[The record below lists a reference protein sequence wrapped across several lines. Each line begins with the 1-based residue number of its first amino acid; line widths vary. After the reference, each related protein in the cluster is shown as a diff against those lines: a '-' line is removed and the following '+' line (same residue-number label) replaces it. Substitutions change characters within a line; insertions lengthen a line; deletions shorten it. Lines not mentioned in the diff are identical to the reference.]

1 MWYTSFNEKK
11 GKKFMKL
18 FLFLLLIA
26 MTTSNCFAQECCE
39 PKESNILIL
48 YYSQTGVT
56 KKVAEE
62 LQKQLGA
69 DIERLEVTK
78 PYDGDFKATIGRC
91 MEEKKKGELP
101 HLRPLKSDLKKY
113 DIIFLGYPIWFGT
126 YATPVITLVN
136 TFKFAGRQIV
146 PFCTFGSGGLVESAE
161 HLKKALPMASIQNG
175 YGIREARIA
184 RVEEEVERFLALGG
198 FIAGE
203 EEIYPDYSEQKP
215 VTKDEVEIFDAACS
229 NYQFPLGTPITV
241 GSRKAGNAIEYL
253 YFVNGKSPDGRDIES
268 KIYVRVEKNKKPEFT
283 LVVR

>member
-1 MWYTSFNEKK
+1 
-11 GKKFMKL
+11 MKI
-18 FLFLLLIA
+18 FLLLMVFA
-26 MTTSNCFAQECCE
+26 MTISNCFAQECCE

-78 PYDGDFKATIGRC
+78 PYDGNFDETIARC
-91 MEEKKKGELP
+91 IEESKKGELP
-101 HLRPLKSDLKKY
+101 HLRPFKADLKKY
-113 DIIFLGYPIWFGT
+113 DVIFLGYPVWFGT
-126 YATPVITLVN
+126 YAKPVITLVN
-136 TFKFAGRQIV
+136 SFKFAGKQIV
-146 PFCTFGSGGLVESAE
+146 PFCTFGSGGLVETTE
-161 HLKKALPMASIQNG
+161 QLKKALPMAKIQEG

-184 RVEEEVERFLALGG
+184 KVEEEVERFLTLSG

-203 EEIYPDYSEQKP
+203 AEIYPDYSEQKP
-215 VTKDEVEIFDAACS
+215 VTKEDVEIFNAACS
-229 NYQFPLGTPITV
+229 GYKFPLGTPITV

-253 YFVNGKSPDGRDIES
+253 YFVNGKSPNGQDVES
-268 KIYVRVEKNKKPEFT
+268 KIYIRVEKNKKPEFT